1 MGSRFQYGRPADFD
15 ADGQGFRP
23 LCQALPGVIRLSK
36 TNSAIRAFRIFRIAL
51 LVFSGVLFSLCVFPL
66 CSERKRLALK
76 ASWSAALLDALG
88 VEVEAD
94 LTHAV
99 PGALLVAN
107 HISWIDIYVI
117 NAALPA
123 AFVSKEEV
131 RHWPLIG
138 WLAAKNDT
146 VFLRRGS
153 RGHAK
158 IINEQVAQILE
169 KGKHVAVFP
178 EGTTTDGRSLLHF
191 HAALIQPALSAGR
204 PVLPVAISYWE
215 LDGQRSLAPRYD
227 GDISMGQCTAA
238 ILGRKRLIA
247 RLVTT
252 PLRGLNGE
260 DRRQV
265 AAEAREAIALAAGL
279 PLASNRPETPDD
291 PPVERRSDV
300 LPTGSR
306 NRAPVNSG

>member
-1 MGSRFQYGRPADFD
+1 MRE
-15 ADGQGFRP
+15 
-23 LCQALPGVIRLSK
+23 RLKS
-36 TNSAIRAFRIFRIAL
+36 SWAIAL
-51 LVFSGVLFSLCVFPL
+51 L
-66 CSERKRLALK
+66 
-76 ASWSAALLDALG
+76 ASLG

-94 LTHAV
+94 LTHAL

-153 RGHAK
+153 RGHAR
-158 IINEQVAQILE
+158 IINQEIAGLLD
-169 KGKHVAVFP
+169 KGRYVAVFP
-178 EGTTTDGRSLLHF
+178 EGTTTDGTHLLHF
-191 HAALIQPALSAGR
+191 HAALIQPALAAGR
-204 PVLPVAISYWE
+204 PVLPIAISYWE
-215 LDGQRSLAPRYD
+215 PDGQRSLAPRYD
-227 GDISMGQCTAA
+227 GTISMGECTRA

-252 PLRGLNGE
+252 PVCGMNGE

-265 AAEAREAIALAAGL
+265 AATARAAIASAAGL
-279 PLASNRPETPDD
+279 PPPSNPPGKPGGPPDAAQSGA
-291 PPVERRSDV
+291 R
-300 LPTGSR
+300 PTGSP
-306 NRAPVNSG
+306 NPGPADLA

>member
-1 MGSRFQYGRPADFD
+1 MVV
-15 ADGQGFRP
+15 
-23 LCQALPGVIRLSK
+23 LCI
-36 TNSAIRAFRIFRIAL
+36 
-51 LVFSGVLFSLCVFPL
+51 FPL
-66 CSERKRLALK
+66 CRDAIRRRLK
-76 ASWSAALLDALG
+76 ASWAIALLDTLG

-99 PGALLVAN
+99 PGALVVAN

-117 NAALPA
+117 NSVLPS

-146 VFLRRGS
+146 IFLRRGS
-153 RGHAK
+153 RGHAR
-158 IINEQVAQILE
+158 IINQQVAELLGQ
-169 KGKHVAVFP
+169 GQHVAVFP
-178 EGTTTDGRSLLHF
+178 EGTTTDGTHLLHF
-191 HAALIQPALSAGR
+191 HAALIQPALAAGR

-227 GDISMGQCTAA
+227 GDISLGQCTRA

-265 AAEAREAIALAAGL
+265 AAEARDAITLAAGL
-279 PLASNRPETPDD
+279 PQPSNPPEKAAGP
-291 PPVERRSDV
+291 RGAM
-300 LPTGSR
+300 PTGDR
-306 NRAPVNSG
+306 PTGTLNPAPTDSA

>member
-1 MGSRFQYGRPADFD
+1 MR
-15 ADGQGFRP
+15 
-23 LCQALPGVIRLSK
+23 RLNQ
-36 TNSAIRAFRIFRIAL
+36 TNVAIRAFRIFRLAL
-51 LVFSGVLFSLCVFPL
+51 LVISALFFSLFVFPL
-66 CSERKRLALK
+66 CSDAKRLALK
-76 ASWSAALLDALG
+76 ASWAAALLDALG
-88 VEVEAD
+88 IEVEAD

-153 RGHAK
+153 RGHARV
-158 IINEQVAQILE
+158 INQQVAEILA

-178 EGTTTDGRSLLHF
+178 EGTTTDGRRLLHF
-191 HAALIQPALSAGR
+191 HAALIQPALAAGR

-260 DRRQV
+260 DRKQV
-265 AAEAREAIALAAGL
+265 AAEAREAIALGAGL
-279 PLASNRPETPDD
+279 PLASNPPEIFGDL
-291 PPVERRSDV
+291 PVEQRSDG
-300 LPTGSR
+300 LPTGSL
-306 NRAPVNSG
+306 NQAPTDLA

>member
-1 MGSRFQYGRPADFD
+1 
-15 ADGQGFRP
+15 
-23 LCQALPGVIRLSK
+23 VISG
-36 TNSAIRAFRIFRIAL
+36 AI
-51 LVFSGVLFSLCVFPL
+51 FSLCVFPL
-66 CSERKRLALK
+66 CSDRKRLALK
-76 ASWSAALLDALG
+76 ATWSAALLDALG

-146 VFLRRGS
+146 VFLQRGS

-158 IINEQVAQILE
+158 VINQQVADILG

-191 HAALIQPALSAGR
+191 HAALIQPALAAGR

-238 ILGRKRLIA
+238 IIGRKRLIA
-247 RLVTT
+247 RMVTT

-260 DRRQV
+260 DRKQV

-279 PLASNRPETPDD
+279 PLASNLPETPGDLPAGLQSGALPKD
-291 PPVERRSDV
+291 SPNQVPADLVRLSD
-300 LPTGSR
+300 
-306 NRAPVNSG
+306 RAPTSGR

>member
-1 MGSRFQYGRPADFD
+1 M
-15 ADGQGFRP
+15 
-23 LCQALPGVIRLSK
+23 
-36 TNSAIRAFRIFRIAL
+36 
-51 LVFSGVLFSLCVFPL
+51 LVASGVLVTFSIIPW
-66 CSERKRLALK
+66 CSDATRLRLK
-76 ASWSAALLDALG
+76 ASWAVALLDALG
-88 VEVEAD
+88 VELEAD

-138 WLAAKNDT
+138 WLAARHDT
-146 VFLRRGS
+146 IFLRRGS
-153 RGHAK
+153 RGHARL
-158 IINEQVAQILE
+158 INAEVAAVLE
-169 KGKHVAVFP
+169 RGKHVAVFP

-191 HAALIQPALSAGR
+191 HAALIQPALAAGR

-227 GDISMGQCTAA
+227 GDITLGQCTRA
-238 ILGRKRLIA
+238 ILGRRRLIA

-252 PLRGLNGE
+252 PLRGQQGE
-260 DRRQV
+260 DRKQV
-265 AAEAREAIALAAGL
+265 AAAAREAIALAAGL
-279 PLASNRPETPDD
+279 PLASNPPGTPGDLAD
-291 PPVERRSDV
+291 ALLSNAR
-300 LPTGSR
+300 PTGSR
-306 NRAPVNSG
+306 SPVPADSA

>member
-1 MGSRFQYGRPADFD
+1 MLAG
-15 ADGQGFRP
+15 
-23 LCQALPGVIRLSK
+23 
-36 TNSAIRAFRIFRIAL
+36 L
-51 LVFSGVLFSLCVFPL
+51 LATFLLFPI
-66 CSERKRLALK
+66 CSEAARLRLK
-76 ASWSAALLDALG
+76 SSWAVALLDTLG

-107 HISWIDIYVI
+107 HVSWIDIYVI
-117 NAALPA
+117 NAALPS
-123 AFVSKEEV
+123 AFVSKAEV
-131 RHWPLIG
+131 RDWPVIG

-146 VFLRRGS
+146 IFLRRGS

-158 IINEQVAQILE
+158 IVNQEIAALLAR
-169 KGKHVAVFP
+169 GRHVAVFP

-191 HAALIQPALSAGR
+191 HAALLQPALSAGY
-204 PVLPVAISYWE
+204 PVLPVALSYWE

-227 GDISMGQCTAA
+227 GDISLGQCTRA

-260 DRRQV
+260 DRKQV

-279 PLASNRPETPDD
+279 PLASNPPETPGDL
-291 PPVERRSDV
+291 PGVLPSDGR
-300 LPTGSR
+300 PTGSR
-306 NRAPVNSG
+306 NPAPADSA